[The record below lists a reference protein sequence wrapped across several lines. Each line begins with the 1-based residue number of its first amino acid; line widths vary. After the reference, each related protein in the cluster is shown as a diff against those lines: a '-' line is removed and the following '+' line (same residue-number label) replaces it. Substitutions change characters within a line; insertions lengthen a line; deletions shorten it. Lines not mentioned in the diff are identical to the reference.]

1 MSDYLY
7 NAISVLGEIEPEKY
21 EELKA
26 YFAGAPMWLIDS
38 FQIIRMEKDYT
49 FIRENEPVKYIY
61 LIIEGIVRA
70 AD

>member
-7 NAISVLGEIEPEKY
+7 NSISVLGEIEHEKY

-38 FQIIRMEKDYT
+38 FQIIKMEKDYT
-49 FIRENEPVKYIY
+49 CLLYTSPSPR
-61 LIIEGIVRA
+61 
-70 AD
+70 D

>member
-7 NAISVLGEIEPEKY
+7 DAISVFGEIEKEKY

-38 FQIIRMEKDYT
+38 FQNPGSRLQSLWNRIRLYASE
-49 FIRENEPVKYIY
+49 
-61 LIIEGIVRA
+61 
-70 AD
+70 